1 MSNRNSFIE
10 STKETDERLEALKQ
24 LYPEIFSDGKINLD
38 AFKDVTGTSDLPEG
52 QDRTP
57 GYYGLYWPGKRA
69 AKQLARKEAEGTL
82 EPVPGDGVN
91 EDTTHNI
98 LLMCDKEVIEV

>member
-57 GYYGLYWPGKRA
+57 G
-69 AKQLARKEAEGTL
+69 
-82 EPVPGDGVN
+82 
-91 EDTTHNI
+91 
-98 LLMCDKEVIEV
+98 

>member
-38 AFKDVTGTSDLPEG
+38 AFKDVTGTSDLRKG
-52 QDRTP
+52 KT
-57 GYYGLYWPGKRA
+57 GLPVTMAFIGLERGLQNNSQER
-69 AKQLARKEAEGTL
+69 KQKVL
-82 EPVPGDGVN
+82 
-91 EDTTHNI
+91 
-98 LLMCDKEVIEV
+98 

>member
-38 AFKDVTGTSDLPEG
+38 AFKDVTGTSDLSEG
-52 QDRTP
+52 QDKTP
-57 GYYGLYWPGKRA
+57 GYYGLYCLERGLQNNLQER
-69 AKQLARKEAEGTL
+69 KQKVL
-82 EPVPGDGVN
+82 
-91 EDTTHNI
+91 
-98 LLMCDKEVIEV
+98 